1 MGLRSKDS
9 SLALACFYEQNR
21 KKPAS
26 YFQSDSLWNQSP
38 IFDSLHYYKTV
49 IFVFASHLSD
59 FIDMNSPNDEV
70 GAMCVSEALWFD
82 LSCSLY
88 M

>member
-1 MGLRSKDS
+1 MSKIEKNLLHTFNQTAYGTNHL
-9 SLALACFYEQNR
+9 SL
-21 KKPAS
+21 
-26 YFQSDSLWNQSP
+26 
-38 IFDSLHYYKTV
+38 TV
-49 IFVFASHLSD
+49 FIIIKLSFFVFASHLSD
-59 FIDMNSPNDEV
+59 SVDMNSPNDEV